1 MWIRRTISVSVRTLS
16 SGSHSSPSAGM
27 QYRAPQVA
35 AVGQRDPEVGRD
47 PAEAVTSAYVTR
59 PV

>member
-1 MWIRRTISVSVRTLS
+1 MWIRRTISVSVSTLS
-16 SGSHSSPSAGM
+16 SGSHSEPLRGHAV
-27 QYRAPQVA
+27 RAPQVA

-47 PAEAVTSAYVTR
+47 PAEAVTSACVTR